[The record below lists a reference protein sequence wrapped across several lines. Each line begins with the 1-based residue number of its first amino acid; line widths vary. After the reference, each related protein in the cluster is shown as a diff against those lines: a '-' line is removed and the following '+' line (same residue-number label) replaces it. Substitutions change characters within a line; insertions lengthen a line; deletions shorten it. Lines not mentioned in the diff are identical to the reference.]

1 MAWYAHNTS
10 MTLIKIGL
18 TVNWNATTYCNFYS
32 SEDTINHLFLKCHYA
47 KFYIAYQ
54 KLCYFYKRKH
64 KTFLHVMLRNILA
77 MIIGSVV
84 ATLSPRPNWF
94 RRVVH
99 QNRRLHFF
107 LHFPWTHGL
116 LVCELELELG
126 LFVILNYLV

>member
-1 MAWYAHNTS
+1 

-84 ATLSPRPNWF
+84 ATLSPRPN
-94 RRVVH
+94 
-99 QNRRLHFF
+99 
-107 LHFPWTHGL
+107 
-116 LVCELELELG
+116 
-126 LFVILNYLV
+126 